1 MNSKQVGYR
10 IIDLILA
17 GIVSLISVAVF
28 AHGNDVPKMGVAK
41 PKEIARTKV
50 TVPAVLTESEVVR
63 LASLK
68 VVPNDIL
75 LVRCHLALMSYCRG
89 FDVEINGNNGLKLVS
104 NTGAAGIVGFQGLD
118 PEQSYQ
124 IEIQNRKYL
133 GKTSSYSGKLANLTA
148 QRNISGAEQLK

>member
-1 MNSKQVGYR
+1 MNNKQVGFR

-17 GIVSLISVAVF
+17 GIVSLLAVGGF
-28 AHGNDVPKMGVAK
+28 AHGNDIPAMDAVK
-41 PKEIARTKV
+41 PKAIVRTKV
-50 TVPAVLTESEVVR
+50 NFPAVMTESDVTK
-63 LASLK
+63 LAGLK
-68 VVPNDIL
+68 VVPSDIL

-104 NTGAAGIVGFQGLD
+104 NTGSAGIAGFQGLD
-118 PEQSYQ
+118 PKQSYQ

-133 GKTSSYSGKLANLTA
+133 GKTASYAGKLAHLTA